1 MYRLLLTTILFTI
14 LYFLLRQMFRG
25 FKNQRLNSRLPPDTP
40 DLDQMIE
47 DPVCHTFVPR
57 QIAIVEHVGGR
68 DYSFC
73 SKECAATFRSKS
85 QWAGQQPE

>member
-1 MYRLLLTTILFTI
+1 MYRLLLATILLTI
-14 LYFLLRQMFRG
+14 LYLLLKQMFRG
-25 FKNQRLNSRLPPDTP
+25 FKNQHVESRLASDTP

-57 QIAIVEHVGGR
+57 QIAIIEHVGGR

-73 SKECAATFRSKS
+73 SKECAATFRNNS
-85 QWAGQQPE
+85 QWADQQPE

>member
-1 MYRLLLTTILFTI
+1 MYRLLLAVILLTVLYI
-14 LYFLLRQMFRG
+14 LLKQMFRG
-25 FKNQRLNSRLPPDTP
+25 FKNQSVDRRLPSDTL

-73 SKECAATFRSKS
+73 SKECAATFRSNS
-85 QWAGQQPE
+85 QSAG

>member
-1 MYRLLLTTILFTI
+1 MYRLILVLLLLSI

-25 FKNQRLNSRLPPDTP
+25 FKSQGGGSRAESDSP

-57 QIAIVEHVGGR
+57 QIAVIEHVGGR

-73 SKECAATFRSKS
+73 SKECAATFRSRS
-85 QWAGQQPE
+85 QSAG

>member
-1 MYRLLLTTILFTI
+1 MYRLLLALSLLAI
-14 LYFLLRQMFRG
+14 LYILLRQMFRG
-25 FKNQRLNSRLPPDTP
+25 FKSQSVNGQLPPDTA
-40 DLDQMIE
+40 DLEQMIE

-57 QIAIVEHVGGR
+57 QIAITEHVGGR

-73 SKECAATFRSKS
+73 SKECAATFRSNS